1 MNWKDRK
8 KILVTLWALV
18 RQINTINTILWFFFC
33 KGVWRVTT
41 STWYINI
48 SLIKLDITYDLMY
61 LGCILKL
68 PCFIKLLRVWQQIS
82 AIWCKTAEITITSLE
97 KPRCWFFLFFLCF
110 GGIKKKKNHKYI
122 CLSCAWFYPKLF
134 FFVLAAWA
142 VKALLRI
149 HIYIY
154 LVIVISLV
162 IDIEWLYIVSPESLL
177 SIMDENINLQQNDD
191 NLLHSFFISLF
202 NPEVWFKVLTHIQIN
217 YLSSKLKDVLKSIH
231 VYILK
236 GNSLNNMCH
245 SVRVYQATILMSEI
259 EAY

>member
-1 MNWKDRK
+1 M
-8 KILVTLWALV
+8 
-18 RQINTINTILWFFFC
+18 
-33 KGVWRVTT
+33 
-41 STWYINI
+41 
-48 SLIKLDITYDLMY
+48 
-61 LGCILKL
+61 
-68 PCFIKLLRVWQQIS
+68 
-82 AIWCKTAEITITSLE
+82 
-97 KPRCWFFLFFLCF
+97 
-110 GGIKKKKNHKYI
+110 
-122 CLSCAWFYPKLF
+122 
-134 FFVLAAWA
+134 
-142 VKALLRI
+142 KALLRI

-154 LVIVISLV
+154 LVIVIILV
-162 IDIEWLYIVSPESLL
+162 IGIELLPVYIVSPESLL

>member
-1 MNWKDRK
+1 MQFCAKQPRSLSQVWKNPDAVF
-8 KILVTLWALV
+8 LV
-18 RQINTINTILWFFFC
+18 FFN
-33 KGVWRVTT
+33 V
-41 STWYINI
+41 
-48 SLIKLDITYDLMY
+48 
-61 LGCILKL
+61 
-68 PCFIKLLRVWQQIS
+68 
-82 AIWCKTAEITITSLE
+82 
-97 KPRCWFFLFFLCF
+97 F
-110 GGIKKKKNHKYI
+110 GELKKKNPINIFVYHAYGFTQN
-122 CLSCAWFYPKLF
+122 LFF

-154 LVIVISLV
+154 LVIVIILV
-162 IDIEWLYIVSPESLL
+162 IDIEWLPVYIVSPESLL

-191 NLLHSFFISLF
+191 NLHHSFFISLF

>member
-1 MNWKDRK
+1 MRM
-8 KILVTLWALV
+8 V
-18 RQINTINTILWFFFC
+18 
-33 KGVWRVTT
+33 
-41 STWYINI
+41 
-48 SLIKLDITYDLMY
+48 
-61 LGCILKL
+61 L
-68 PCFIKLLRVWQQIS
+68 P
-82 AIWCKTAEITITSLE
+82 KT
-97 KPRCWFFLFFLCF
+97 
-110 GGIKKKKNHKYI
+110 
-122 CLSCAWFYPKLF
+122 F
-134 FFVLAAWA
+134 FFVFAAWA

-236 GNSLNNMCH
+236 GNSLNNICH